1 MGSEF
6 IHNLFFYLI
15 FVKKHARENC
25 SKKKKALRIRV
36 NVPLLLLTNDKKK
49 LKKNILQRVV
59 HLKYEQFGIVSFT
72 IDTLIY

>member
-25 SKKKKALRIRV
+25 SKKKKKKALRIRV
-36 NVPLLLLTNDKKK
+36 NVPLLLLTNDKK
-49 LKKNILQRVV
+49 N
-59 HLKYEQFGIVSFT
+59 
-72 IDTLIY
+72 